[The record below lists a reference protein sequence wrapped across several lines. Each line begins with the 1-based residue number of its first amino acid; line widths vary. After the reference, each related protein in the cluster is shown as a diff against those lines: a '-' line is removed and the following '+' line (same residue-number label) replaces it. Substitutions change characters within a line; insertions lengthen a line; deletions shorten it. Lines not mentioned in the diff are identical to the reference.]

1 MMARKNSNTSAHAS
15 VVVSMLLI
23 TVLVKPSM
31 SSGWAFLATRERDLV
46 MILRPFLRS
55 GNPGTVRS

>member
-1 MMARKNSNTSAHAS
+1 